1 MAADEKY
8 EGVEFV
14 SICCDKLD
22 GAREIIEKED
32 DLRWQNVH
40 HYFMEQDD
48 KETAKKILGFKMVP
62 FYVMLN
68 ERGEISQMG
77 NKVDFE
83 QVPGMRVFDQKENEV
98 ESGYVDVKKEDAST
112 PNEERVFVLDD
123 LDF

>member
-1 MAADEKY
+1 MAEDPKY
-8 EGVEFV
+8 RDVNFV
-14 SICCDKLD
+14 SVCCDTLD

-32 DLRWQNVH
+32 ELRWQNMQ

-48 KETAKKILGFKMVP
+48 KEKAKKILGFKMVP

-68 ERGEISQMG
+68 ENGEMVQMG

-83 QVPGMRVFDQKENEV
+83 QVPGLQVLDEKENEV

-112 PNEERVFVLDD
+112 PSEERVFVLDD